1 MSVVPECLREGQ
13 EYDQQV
19 ADSSAPDKCSTAVL
33 TALKS
38 FYNECSSPSD
48 FPFQFNSSNSHYKD
62 PAQMASY
69 CFYTHGIQLDS
80 IPADSKPDDAPV
92 VDVPTAA
99 GGVTPPAIAGIT
111 LGAGFTVGLLVLLL
125 LVVWRRRGRR
135 SLSSKRR
142 FKFLIPFMNH
152 NASATSSSARNE
164 EIIPMYLSSAS
175 ENLSAADSVN
185 PNEVKTWSVDQ
196 VCSWARSIA
205 DVGMDMSSV
214 LRYHNI
220 NGEEL
225 LNLTLSDM
233 RAHLG
238 LSISAAIILESSIEE
253 LVGND

>member
-62 PAQMASY
+62 PAQMVSF

-80 IPADSKPDDAPV
+80 ISVDSKPAAPADAPA
-92 VDVPTAA
+92 VDVPSA
-99 GGVTPPAIAGIT
+99 GVVTPPTIAGIT
-111 LGAGFTVGLLVLLL
+111 LGAGFAVGLFAVLL

-142 FKFLIPFMNH
+142 FKFLIPFMNR
-152 NASATSSSARNE
+152 NASATSRNE
-164 EIIPMYLSSAS
+164 EFIPMYLSSAS
-175 ENLSAADSVN
+175 ENLRGADSVN
-185 PNEVKTWSVDQ
+185 PNQVKTWSVDQ
-196 VCSWARSIA
+196 VCSWARSIT
-205 DVGMDMSSV
+205 DVGSEMSSV

-225 LNLTLSDM
+225 LNLTRSDM
-233 RAHLG
+233 RAQLG
-238 LSISAAIILESSIEE
+238 LSISAAIILESSIEK
-253 LVGND
+253 LIGNG